1 MLDLH
6 RYKAGNYTHNHGIWA
21 NVCKR
26 GRKGDVRGMHHPYQ
40 TCFYVRLE
48 FITIHCLRCSYIAY
62 TYSPKMF
69 KNYLR
74 LQNISAY
81 HLIYP
86 VHCRI
91 RKLTR

>member
-48 FITIHCLRCSYIAY
+48 FIKIHCLRCSYIAY

-69 KNYLR
+69 KITY
-74 LQNISAY
+74 AY
-81 HLIYP
+81 KIFQP
-86 VHCRI
+86 I
-91 RKLTR
+91 I